1 MDIGAGDGRYSVP
14 LLYKFKK
21 GYAIEVEKSP
31 GLAEVSRLYP
41 NLHYSKELIQ
51 KTRIKEK
58 IDFVLM
64 VDVFEH
70 IPVKDVPGF
79 VKKIDQ
85 MQAKGGVV
93 YILTPNAVHCGPAS
107 QSGLHHT
114 RLPFGHHKQYV
125 RQEIEQVFSR
135 YRYETIFCAYEDSHA
150 RLLVK
155 HFIMIVSMIDNKLSK
170 NTVYRTLSAPMVFAL
185 DLFFH
190 VVSFFVC
197 WVDRCHQDDV
207 YETRSMVLVLKKL
220 T

>member
-1 MDIGAGDGRYSVP
+1 
-14 LLYKFKK
+14 
-21 GYAIEVEKSP
+21 
-31 GLAEVSRLYP
+31 
-41 NLHYSKELIQ
+41 
-51 KTRIKEK
+51 
-58 IDFVLM
+58 M

-85 MQAKGGVV
+85 MQTKGGVV

-125 RQEIEQVFSR
+125 QQEIEFLFSK
-135 YRYETIFCAYEDSHA
+135 YGYKTIFCAYEDSLT

-155 HFIMIVSMIDNKLSK
+155 HFIMAVSIIDNRLSQ
-170 NTVYRTLSAPMVFAL
+170 NVVYRILSSPLVFIL
-185 DLFFH
+185 NIFFY
-190 VVSFFVC
+190 VTSMFAC
-197 WVDRCHQDDV
+197 WVDIRHQEDI
-207 YETRSMVLVLKKL
+207 YGTRTMVLVLKKL